1 MPFSSGKKA
10 VVFNR
15 ADSWDFSSYREG
27 DGNALPLFDKE
38 KVASSSLLALAPLLL
53 KYLGWHSGFNL
64 ERVPGLSAGGEVG
77 PFLHHPLFGG
87 SA

>member
-10 VVFNR
+10 VIFNR

-64 ERVPGLSAGGEVG
+64 EPVPGLSAGGEVG

>member
-10 VVFNR
+10 VIFNR

-38 KVASSSLLALAPLLL
+38 KVASSSLLALAP
-53 KYLGWHSGFNL
+53 SF
-64 ERVPGLSAGGEVG
+64 EIPGLALRLKS
-77 PFLHHPLFGG
+77 
-87 SA
+87 